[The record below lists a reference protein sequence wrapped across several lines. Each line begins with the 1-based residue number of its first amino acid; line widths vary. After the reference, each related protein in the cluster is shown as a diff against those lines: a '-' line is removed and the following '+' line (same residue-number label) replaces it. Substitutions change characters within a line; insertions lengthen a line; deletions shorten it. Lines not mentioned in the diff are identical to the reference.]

1 LEICFSSLTINPP
14 GQRLL
19 EHGIDNFRQIVSA
32 KEKPRLCR
40 MHSGAFVAGLT
51 RLFETTILPIASS
64 KMILPP

>member
-1 LEICFSSLTINPP
+1 
-14 GQRLL
+14 LL